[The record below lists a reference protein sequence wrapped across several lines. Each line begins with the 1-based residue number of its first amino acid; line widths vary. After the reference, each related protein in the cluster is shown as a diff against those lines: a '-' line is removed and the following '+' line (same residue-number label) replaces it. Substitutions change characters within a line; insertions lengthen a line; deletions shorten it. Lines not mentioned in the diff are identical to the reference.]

1 MEECLHH
8 TSLISIVF
16 SWTLEDLLNENL
28 FKHQVPKIPKTF
40 LSTNGYMNSFFP
52 ALIEETHSDLYSSLM
67 SVSQASFCEI
77 RTMEISKDF
86 NPPHDLFYNITVK
99 NITDEV
105 YGVGKYEPEV
115 GDLIAFTNIRP
126 RSVYDLSR
134 IKHYC
139 HIAYIH
145 GLKDEFTDEI
155 PILLS
160 KYMDMEMHSK
170 FDLRKNKA
178 QKLYA
183 VYLVNMTTN
192 VRIWKALNSEMEGS
206 NMNII

>member
-1 MEECLHH
+1 
-8 TSLISIVF
+8 
-16 SWTLEDLLNENL
+16 
-28 FKHQVPKIPKTF
+28 
-40 LSTNGYMNSFFP
+40 MNSFFP
-52 ALIEETHSDLYSSLM
+52 ALIEETHSDLFSSLM
-67 SVSQASFCEI
+67 SVPQASFCEI
-77 RTMEISKDF
+77 RTMEMSKEF
-86 NPPHDLFYNITVK
+86 NPPYDLYYNITVK

-134 IKHYC
+134 IKNYC

-145 GLKDEFTDEI
+145 GSKDEFTDEI

-183 VYLVNMTTN
+183 VYLVNLTTN

-206 NMNII
+206 NMNIIKKVLQPYSGVRITELFIHHSLLY

>member
-1 MEECLHH
+1 
-8 TSLISIVF
+8 
-16 SWTLEDLLNENL
+16 
-28 FKHQVPKIPKTF
+28 VPKIPKAF
-40 LSTNGYMNSFFP
+40 SSTNDYMNSFFP

-67 SVSQASFCEI
+67 SVPQASLCEI
-77 RTMEISKDF
+77 RTMEMSKDF
-86 NPPHDLFYNITVK
+86 SPPYDLFYNITLK
-99 NITDEV
+99 SITDEV

-134 IKHYC
+134 IKRYC

-145 GLKDEFTDEI
+145 GSKDEFTDEI

-160 KYMDMEMHSK
+160 KYMETHK
-170 FDLRKNKA
+170 FDLSRNKA

-183 VYLVNMTTN
+183 VCLINMTTN
-192 VRIWKALNSEMEGS
+192 IRIWKALNSEMEGS
-206 NMNII
+206 NINIIQKMLQPYSRVRIIISYSS

>member
-1 MEECLHH
+1 
-8 TSLISIVF
+8 
-16 SWTLEDLLNENL
+16 
-28 FKHQVPKIPKTF
+28 
-40 LSTNGYMNSFFP
+40 
-52 ALIEETHSDLYSSLM
+52 M
-67 SVSQASFCEI
+67 SVPQASFCEI

-86 NPPHDLFYNITVK
+86 NPPHDLFYEITLK

-134 IKHYC
+134 IKRYC

-145 GLKDEFTDEI
+145 GSKDEFTDEI

-160 KYMDMEMHSK
+160 KYMEMHDK
-170 FDLRKNKA
+170 FDLRRSKA
-178 QKLYA
+178 HKLYA
-183 VYLVNMTTN
+183 VCLINMTTN
-192 VRIWKALNSEMEGS
+192 IRIWKALNSEMEGS
-206 NMNII
+206 NINIIQKVLQPYSRVRITISYSS

>member
-1 MEECLHH
+1 
-8 TSLISIVF
+8 
-16 SWTLEDLLNENL
+16 
-28 FKHQVPKIPKTF
+28 VPKIPKAF
-40 LSTNGYMNSFFP
+40 SSTNDYMNSFFP

-67 SVSQASFCEI
+67 SVPQASFCEI
-77 RTMEISKDF
+77 RTMETSKDF
-86 NPPHDLFYNITVK
+86 NPPYDLFYKITLK
-99 NITDEV
+99 SITDEV

-134 IKHYC
+134 IKRYC

-145 GLKDEFTDEI
+145 GSKDEFTDEI

-160 KYMDMEMHSK
+160 KYMEMHK
-170 FDLRKNKA
+170 FDLSKNKA

-183 VYLVNMTTN
+183 VCLINMTTN
-192 VRIWKALNSEMEGS
+192 IRIWKALNSEMEGS
-206 NMNII
+206 NMNIIHKVLQTYSRVRITISYSS